1 VGPASIS
8 YGAGANT
15 MGAVS
20 LSLSQNPS
28 LTISGLAQVD
38 VNDTIGVGGGL
49 GNGVSG
55 TVASTSAVF
64 AQARSTTTIGV
75 TNGTLTVGTQQ
86 WAGVGASTGV
96 SGSVSGGG
104 VTGSASVTIYSPG
117 SLGLGATSTSGYKDG
132 TLTLGFSLGI
142 SIGIGGLQIAP
153 SISFPTGAI
162 VSTATNVVGIVSFVF
177 TGKDNSCNT
186 ACQQANAA
194 QAFADKL
201 ATAKKVAMG
210 PANLALV
217 SYLNAN
223 PDVVAAARQS
233 FDLGSLAIVADY
245 DKYASIPTQLNSVVS
260 QEQALVTRLQSN
272 PASISFADLQQ
283 AESLRAQEAS
293 LITRTNQL
301 GGKIAVTNGTL
312 GLVPQ

>member
-1 VGPASIS
+1 
-8 YGAGANT
+8 
-15 MGAVS
+15 
-20 LSLSQNPS
+20 
-28 LTISGLAQVD
+28 
-38 VNDTIGVGGGL
+38 
-49 GNGVSG
+49 
-55 TVASTSAVF
+55 
-64 AQARSTTTIGV
+64 
-75 TNGTLTVGTQQ
+75 
-86 WAGVGASTGV
+86 
-96 SGSVSGGG
+96 
-104 VTGSASVTIYSPG
+104 
-117 SLGLGATSTSGYKDG
+117 LGATSTSGYKDG
-132 TLTLGFSLGI
+132 NLTLGFSLGI

-153 SISFPTGAI
+153 SISFPTAGI
-162 VSTATNVVGIVSFVF
+162 VSTATTVGGIVSFVF
-177 TGKDNSCNT
+177 TGSGNSCNA

-233 FDLGSLAIVADY
+233 FDIGSLAIVAAY
-245 DKYASIPTQLNSVVS
+245 DKYASIPTQLNSVVT
-260 QEQALVTRLQSN
+260 QEQALVTRLQAS
-272 PASISFADLQQ
+272 PSSISFADLQQ
-283 AESLRAQEAS
+283 AQSLRAQEAS